1 MQNVKRRG
9 QADGESGASPVDFVL
24 IFPVLIVMLFG
35 IIQGAMWYQAQNV
48 AHAAASAAYNTART
62 SNGTPGSGQVAGD
75 GVVAQHPGSLKG
87 AAVAVVRTVND
98 VSVTVTGSAPTFVPG
113 WGGPSVSQTV
123 SGPTE
128 RWVNR

>member
-1 MQNVKRRG
+1 MKRRG
-9 QADGESGASPVDFVL
+9 QSDGESGASPVDFVL
-24 IFPVLIVMLFG
+24 IFPVLIVILFG

-48 AHAAASAAYNTART
+48 AHAAASAAYNAART

-75 GVVAQHPGSLKG
+75 GVVSQHPGSLKG
-87 AAVAVVRTVND
+87 AAVSVVRTAND
-98 VSVTVTGSAPTFVPG
+98 VLVTVTGSAPTFVPG
-113 WGGPSVSQTV
+113 WGGPGVSQTV